1 MPEPNIIDHKDREES
16 DYQLE
21 QRMIIGQILLVS
33 SSGHVKRLII
43 KSYLDDIS
51 SQCFVECNSK
61 LCNKILLFFF

>member
-21 QRMIIGQILLVS
+21 QRMIIEQILLVS

-43 KSYLDDIS
+43 KSDLDDIS

-61 LCNKILLFFF
+61 

>member
-33 SSGHVKRLII
+33 SSGHVKRLIV
-43 KSYLDDIS
+43 KSDLDDIS

-61 LCNKILLFFF
+61 

>member
-21 QRMIIGQILLVS
+21 QRMIIGQILLVI

-43 KSYLDDIS
+43 KSDLDDIS

-61 LCNKILLFFF
+61 

>member
-43 KSYLDDIS
+43 KSDLDDIS

-61 LCNKILLFFF
+61 